1 MAGIF
6 YLAIDALINYFQII
20 SKVLLPPI
28 VNAMTAGFFQS
39 IDDIELLG
47 KAGLKRKGM

>member
-6 YLAIDALINYFQII
+6 YLAIDALINYFKII

-28 VNAMTAGFFQS
+28 VSAMTAGFFQS
-39 IDDIELLG
+39 IDDVELLG
-47 KAGLKRKGM
+47 